1 MKNRIVMLFVLLM
14 FFSSCYTKVPIAKVM
29 DTYIGM
35 SEDELQLKLGAPTN
49 ITLDGTGGKI
59 INYQQTPKTS
69 VSNPKNPSK
78 PTSKKEAL
86 YKDFYINAQ
95 GNVSSWKTNYP
106 NQKGELDKKKTKT
119 TIIASILCLLA
130 VFINYTNS

>member
-35 SEDELQLKLGAPTN
+35 SEDELKLKLGTPTT
-49 ITLDGTGGKI
+49 ITSDGTGGKI
-59 INYQQTPKTS
+59 LNYKQAPNTN
-69 VSNPKNPSK
+69 VSNPKTPSK
-78 PTSKKEAL
+78 STSKEAL

-119 TIIASILCLLA
+119 TIIAFVLCLLA